1 MATRRIAERMILE
14 RAARCRQVAEALRN
28 LAVRLEAHQEG
39 EVKSRSL
46 DDEAHE
52 LRALADQ
59 VAKLS

>member
-28 LAVRLEAHQEG
+28 LAERLEAHQAG
-39 EVKSRSL
+39 KSRSL
-46 DDEAHE
+46 DDEARE

>member
-1 MATRRIAERMILE
+1 MILE

-28 LAVRLEAHQEG
+28 LAERLEAHQAG
-39 EVKSRSL
+39 MGKSRSL
-46 DDEAHE
+46 DDEARE